1 MQEQEG
7 EETPMTLGFTRFGRV
22 AVLALAAAGLLAL
35 PSLAGAA
42 NHPFLPNHFPPP
54 KEKKGIPVPNPLLPE
69 HALTGYETPKGSFKD
84 ACGLAVDGDGSVY
97 ISDYYHDVVVKFG
110 FIFEEAGK
118 RFGYISPFPDA
129 DPDGGP
135 CGLAL
140 GNNSLYVNY
149 YRRGVWRYGVG
160 FPVEIDPGPA
170 TGVAVDPASGRVY
183 VTHVSY
189 VAVYEPNGTP
199 VMEGAEPMRIGVAEL
214 ADAYG
219 AAVSGYGPTLGD
231 LYVADASDETVKV
244 FDPATSLTTPIK
256 TIDGAMGPQQ
266 GFRDLIDT
274 ALAIDPVNGSLF
286 VADRLAEAEEP
297 PMVIDEIAP
306 NGNFRGQ
313 LQHFFGDGE
322 PPGIA
327 LDPTNHNVYVTTGRG
342 EHSGVYAFGPAGLT
356 DSLKVAKTGAGDGKV
371 TSSPNGISCPS
382 GCAAGESEF
391 DIGSLVVLNAAPA
404 PHSAFSGWSVAG
416 QPGACPGT
424 GSCQVQMT
432 APSIEV
438 TAEFSAIPQQTLSV
452 ATEGS
457 GAGVVTSSPAGIECG
472 ATCSEHFDEGSTVTL
487 TASPEARSHLAGW
500 KVAGAP
506 SACPGTGTC
515 AVTMDQATQVTA
527 VFAQNPDRTLSL
539 TIGGPGRVLSSPAGI
554 DCQASCAHAF
564 ADGTAVTLE
573 AEPASGYELLGWTGA
588 CSGKRRCPVQMVQ
601 DAAVTATF
609 VRIEDALGVSV
620 IGSGTGT
627 VSDSAA
633 GIDCGLTCAGIY
645 KRGSVLTLTARAE
658 RGSRFIGFAGC
669 DSVAGA
675 TCTVTVTEAKTV
687 TAIFGEAPEI
697 AVRRVSVRGARAEV
711 AVSVPS
717 PGLLRVSGRG
727 IVKEERRAHAEG
739 VVNLRLSLSDEGRRL
754 LREKGKLSIWVTLR
768 FTSAD
773 GSTVVTKKIVTFRRG
788 RGR

>member
-1 MQEQEG
+1 
-7 EETPMTLGFTRFGRV
+7 MTYGFTRFGRV
-22 AVLALAAAGLLAL
+22 AALALVAAGLLAW
-35 PSLAGAA
+35 PALAGAA
-42 NHPFLPNHFPPP
+42 NHPFLPDHFPAP
-54 KEKKGIPVPNPLLPE
+54 KEKKGFPVPNPLLPE
-69 HALTGYETPKGSFKD
+69 DALTGYETPKGSFKD
-84 ACGLAVDGDGSVY
+84 ACGLAVDGEGSIY
-97 ISDYYHDVVVKFG
+97 IADYYHDLIAKFG
-110 FIFEEAGK
+110 WIYEEAGK
-118 RFGYISPFPDA
+118 RFGYISSSNDA

-140 GNNSLYVNY
+140 GSNALFVND

-160 FPVEIDPGPA
+160 LPVEIDPGPA
-170 TGVAVDPASGRVY
+170 TGVAVDPGSGRVY
-183 VTHVSY
+183 VTHVDH
-189 VAVYEPNGTP
+189 VAVYEANGTP
-199 VMEGAEPMRIGVAEL
+199 VMEGLEPMRIGVGAL
-214 ADAYG
+214 TDAYG
-219 AAVSGYGPTLGD
+219 AAVSGFGPTQGD
-231 LYVADASDETVKV
+231 LYVADAADETVKV
-244 FDPATSLTTPIK
+244 FDPGTSLTNPIE

-274 ALAIDPVNGSLF
+274 ALAIDPANGNLL
-286 VADRLAEAEEP
+286 VADRLAKAEDP

-313 LQHFFGDGE
+313 LRHAMGDGE

-327 LDPTNHNVYVTTGRG
+327 FDPTNHNVYVTTGRR
-342 EHSGVYAFGPAGLT
+342 ERAGVYAFGPAGFT
-356 DSLKVAKTGAGDGKV
+356 DALRVFKAGGGEGAV
-371 TSSPNGISCPS
+371 TTSPSGISCPS

-391 DIGSLVVLNAAPA
+391 DIGSLVILNAAAA

-432 APSIEV
+432 APTIEV
-438 TAEFSAIPQQTLSV
+438 TAEFVAIPQQTLSV
-452 ATEGS
+452 TTEGN
-457 GAGVVTSSPAGIECG
+457 GTGTVTSSPTGIDCG
-472 ATCSEHFDEGSTVTL
+472 TACSEHFDEGSVVTL
-487 TASPEARSHLAGW
+487 TANPDARSHLAGW

-506 SACPGTGTC
+506 SACPGTGSC
-515 AVTMDQATQVTA
+515 AVTMDQATQATA
-527 VFAQNPDRTLSL
+527 VFAANPDRALTL
-539 TIGGPGRVLSSPAGI
+539 TIGGPGRVVSSPAGI

-564 ADGTAVTLE
+564 PDGTAVTLE
-573 AEPASGYELLGWTGA
+573 AEPAPGYELLGWTGA

-601 DAAVTATF
+601 DAAVGATF

-627 VSDSAA
+627 VSDPAS

-645 KRGSVLTLTARAE
+645 KRGSVLTLTASAE

-675 TCTVTVTEAKTV
+675 TCTVTVTEAKTI

-697 AVRRVSVRGARAEV
+697 AVRRVSVRGTKAEV

-717 PGLLRVSGRG
+717 PGLLHVSGRG
-727 IVKEERRAHAEG
+727 IVKSEQRAHAEG
-739 VVNLRLSLSDEGRRL
+739 VLTLRLSLSDEGRRM
-754 LREKGKLSIWVTLR
+754 LREKGRLSVRVILR

-773 GSTVVTKKIVTFRRG
+773 GSAVVTKKIVTFRRE